1 MAARRILLV
10 DDDPGARD
18 RLRRELEAWHWT
30 VLEADTPRAALELA
44 KRHLPHLVLL
54 DAHLPGEE
62 PLPDLL
68 KLDPLTCA
76 IPIIALLDN
85 ARAAGGPP
93 GWAAANLERTTPG
106 PKVQAC
112 LQAVLAR
119 QRLRRPYILVVDD
132 EPDLVEILTAALI
145 DQGFGA
151 SGARDGVEALDVI
164 ETIEP
169 DAVLLDLD
177 MPRLDGWQFLE
188 QLRQARDRRRV
199 RVVVL
204 TGKDQSPEDRERGLA
219 LGASDYLLK
228 PCAPDD
234 IVRALETAL
243 STADPR
249 G

>member
-1 MAARRILLV
+1 MAARRVLII
-10 DDDPGARD
+10 DDDPGVRE

-30 VLEADTPRAALELA
+30 VLEAETPRAALELA
-44 KRHLPHLVLL
+44 KRSLPHLVLL

-62 PLPDLL
+62 SLPDLL
-68 KLDPLTCA
+68 KLEPLTCA

-85 ARAAGGPP
+85 ARAAGVSET
-93 GWAAANLERTTPG
+93 WAAANLERTAPG
-106 PKVQAC
+106 PRLQAC

-119 QRLRRPYILVVDD
+119 QRLHRPYVLVVDD

-145 DQGFGA
+145 DQGFAA
-151 SGARDGVEALDVI
+151 SGARDGVEALEVI
-164 ETIEP
+164 EAIEP
-169 DAVLLDLD
+169 DVVLLDLD
-177 MPRLDGWQFLE
+177 MPRLNGWQFLE
-188 QLRQARDRRRV
+188 QLRHAQDRHHV

-204 TGKDQSPEDRERGLA
+204 TGKDQSLEDRERGLA

-243 STADPR
+243 GTTDSQ